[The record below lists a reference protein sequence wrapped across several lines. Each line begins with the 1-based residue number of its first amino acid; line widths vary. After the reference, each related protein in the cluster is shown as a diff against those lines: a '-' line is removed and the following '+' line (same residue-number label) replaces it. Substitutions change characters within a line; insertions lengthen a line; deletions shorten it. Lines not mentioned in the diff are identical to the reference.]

1 MATFSMKKKDQ
12 PKKIS
17 TTKKTTAVPQKK
29 DISVYIPWILAVAAL
44 LLYGWT
50 AKFDFGLD
58 DSYITTPLS
67 KIGNSFSDF
76 LSLLYKWYDGTDYR
90 PITMMSFWIERAI
103 FNEIKPSTSHFI
115 NVILFGL
122 LLTRI
127 FKYLQILHP
136 FSDAK
141 KGLAFSTLVCILFLV
156 HTNHVS
162 VVANIKSR
170 DSLLSMLFG
179 TIATIQFLM
188 AWDKKQYYR
197 FAFYVI
203 FMLLALWSKL
213 DAYSF
218 LFLPILSILFFR
230 EFEKK
235 KFFLL
240 VVIYLSLFGIITH
253 LRVQMMKLPDQNE
266 YLTVL
271 TDPGEN
277 PLAGNDTLTNRL
289 SMACISLFYY
299 VKFCLLP
306 FGYYFF
312 FGYNMVP
319 MRPLFHPINI
329 AIILITISI
338 FGLCLYIFKKNRL
351 YLFAFLF
358 FGLAIAYALNL
369 FNVVAGIVADRY
381 NFIPS
386 LAFCIALSALLI
398 DLLKLTDLKGLYN
411 KVIIAIAIVYCSF
424 TIARTADWKNTFTLY
439 LSDIPHLEHSYNANR
454 MLSAAYV
461 NMGIELEYSQ
471 QKLADEYYRKADEY
485 ADKAHLIYQNAG
497 ATWAIKG
504 IIQLHWKNQR
514 KALEYFK
521 KSETI
526 DSTFLSAVN
535 YIGLSYMQMGVMDSA
550 YYYFHKVMLKENSY
564 NYSADNLINWYIEMK
579 QPEKLDSLIQYY
591 NTRFPDDMWLKKRIE
606 ELKSSGYI
614 K

>member
-1 MATFSMKKKDQ
+1 MKNKDQ
-12 PKKIS
+12 PKKNIPARE
-17 TTKKTTAVPQKK
+17 TTVGPQKT
-29 DISVYIPWILAVAAL
+29 DISAYIPWLLVIASL

-50 AKFDFGLD
+50 ANFDFNLD
-58 DSYITTPLS
+58 DDYITSSLS
-67 KIGNSFSDF
+67 KIERTFKGLVSIFTNTYEGS
-76 LSLLYKWYDGTDYR
+76 DYR
-90 PITMMSFWIERAI
+90 PVTMSTFWIERAI
-103 FNEIKPSTSHFI
+103 FNEIKPGTSHLI

-127 FKYLQILHP
+127 FKYLQILQP
-136 FSDAK
+136 FSDTK
-141 KGLAFSTLVCILFLV
+141 KGLLFSTLVCILYLV

-179 TIATIQFLM
+179 VIATIQFLM

-197 FAFYVI
+197 FALFVI
-203 FMLLALWSKL
+203 FMLMALWSKL

-240 VVIYLSLFGIITH
+240 MVIYLSLFGIITH
-253 LRVQMMKLPDQNE
+253 LRVQMMKLPEQNE

-277 PLAGNDTLTNRL
+277 PLAGNDTLVNRL
-289 SMACISLFYY
+289 SMACMSLFYY
-299 VKFCLLP
+299 VKFSILP

-329 AIILITISI
+329 AILLGALSI
-338 FGLCLYIFKKNRL
+338 FGLCIYMFKKNRL
-351 YLFAFLF
+351 YLFAYLY

-398 DLLKLTDLKGLYN
+398 DLLKLTDLKGLSN
-411 KVIIAIAIVYCSF
+411 KVIIALVVIYCSF
-424 TIARTADWKNTFTLY
+424 TIARTADWKDTFTLY
-439 LSDIPHLEHSYNANR
+439 LSDIPHLEKSYNANR
-454 MLSAAYV
+454 ILAAAYV
-461 NMGIELEYSQ
+461 NMGLELEYTQ
-471 QKLADEYYRKADEY
+471 PQLAEEHFKKADEY
-485 ADKAHLIYQNAG
+485 VDKAHLIYQNAG

-504 IIQLHWKNQR
+504 INQLHWKNHR

-521 KSETI
+521 KSEAI
-526 DSTFLSAVN
+526 DSNFLSSIN
-535 YIGLSYMQMGVMDSA
+535 YIGLAYMQMGIMDSA
-550 YYYFHKVMLKENSY
+550 YYYFHKVMLKENYY
-564 NYSADNLINWYIEMK
+564 NYSADNLINWYIEMN

-591 NTRFPDDMWLKKRIE
+591 NTRFPNDLWLKRRIE
-606 ELKSSGYI
+606 DLKVGGYL

>member
-1 MATFSMKKKDQ
+1 MKNKHQARAT
-12 PKKIS
+12 
-17 TTKKTTAVPQKK
+17 TVNK
-29 DISVYIPWILAVAAL
+29 DITIYIPWLLMVASI

-50 AKFDFGLD
+50 AKFNFGLD
-58 DSYITTPLS
+58 DSYITVPLS
-67 KIGNSFSDF
+67 KVDNTFKGF
-76 LSLLYKWYDGTDYR
+76 LSLLYKWYDGSDYR
-90 PITMMSFWIERAI
+90 PITMMSFWIERQI
-103 FNEIKPSTSHFI
+103 FGEIKPGTSHLI
-115 NVILFGL
+115 NVLIFGL

-127 FKYLQILHP
+127 FKYLQILRP
-136 FSDAK
+136 FSDTK
-141 KGLAFSTLVCILFLV
+141 KGLLFSTMVCIFFLV

-179 TIATIQFLM
+179 VIATIQFML

-197 FAFYVI
+197 FALFVL
-203 FMLLALWSKL
+203 FMLMGLWSKL

-230 EFEKK
+230 EFEQKK
-235 KFFLL
+235 MILL
-240 VVIYLSLFGIITH
+240 AIIYLSLFGIITH
-253 LRVQMMKLPDQNE
+253 LRVQIMKLPEQNE

-277 PLAGNDTLTNRL
+277 PLAAHDTLMNRL

-299 VKFCLLP
+299 VKFCILP
-306 FGYYFF
+306 VGYYFF

-319 MRPLFHPINI
+319 LRPLFHPINI
-329 AIILITISI
+329 GIIVAALAILAACI
-338 FGLCLYIFKKNRL
+338 YMFKKNRL
-351 YLFAFLF
+351 YLFAYLY

-386 LAFCIALSALLI
+386 LAFCIALAALLM
-398 DLLKLTDLKGLYN
+398 DLLKLTDIKGIFN
-411 KVIIAIAIVYCSF
+411 KYLLVIIIIYCGF
-424 TIARTADWKNTFTLY
+424 TISRTGDWKDTFTLY
-439 LSDIPHLEHSYNANR
+439 LSDIPHLENSYNANR
-454 MLSAAYV
+454 ILSAAYV
-461 NMGIELEYSQ
+461 NMGLELEYTQ
-471 QKLADEYYRKADEY
+471 PAVAEEHFKKADEY
-485 ADKAHLIYQNAG
+485 ADRAHNVYQNAG

-504 IIQLHWKNQR
+504 ITQLHWQDNR

-521 KSETI
+521 KSESV
-526 DSTFLSAVN
+526 DSTFLSSIN
-535 YIGLSYMQMGVMDSA
+535 YIGLAYRNMGMMDSA
-550 YYYFHKVMLKENSY
+550 YYYFHKVMLKENFY
-564 NYSADNLINWYIEMK
+564 NYSADNLINWYIDMK

-606 ELKSSGYI
+606 ELKQNGYLSG